1 MSGRDG
7 ESVKERAAAQAG
19 LPPGLDEPAFAEPWQ
34 AQAFALTIALHD
46 KGLFSWSE
54 WANALSLEV
63 KRPEAAPDG
72 GDYYEHWLAALEKL
86 LAVKG
91 VAMPEAVEALAAAWQ
106 RAARATP
113 HGQPILLEND
123 PEGNPAKESMQGK
136 LLTASEL
143 SRKAGGP
150 VH

>member
-7 ESVKERAAAQAG
+7 VSVKERAAVQAG

-123 PEGNPAKESMQGK
+123 PEGNPAKESMQGN
-136 LLTASEL
+136 S
-143 SRKAGGP
+143 
-150 VH
+150 